1 MWDIFLQTLPFFAI
15 IGLGYG
21 AGRTGLFTPEA
32 TAYLTKFV
40 FYFALSAMLLRFSAN
55 ASLGELWDWGFV
67 TAYFCGTALVYGVG
81 MAVAL
86 LRRQSLA
93 EAAVEA
99 QCVAIGNIG
108 FLGFPMLALL
118 LGEPA
123 VGYIVVML
131 AVDLIVF
138 SSLIVILI
146 TLSREGRLRPA
157 VIGSV
162 ALGLVRNP
170 MILSIALGL
179 ALSGGGVPIPV
190 PVNSFLMTLG
200 AAATPGALFA
210 IGASL
215 ATKSAERLAVMA
227 VLRQAGAASGPCGC
241 LRAGRVRR
249 RTLCGRRDDRIG
261 GAARGRERLH
271 PGPALRCGAPPRV
284 GSHSRIDG
292 HQHRH
297 CIGSDRLGDRVHAG
311 RMTQDRLLLPSG
323 RERRNRGRE
332 PRTRGRTSC
341 GL

>member
-1 MWDIFLQTLPFFAI
+1 
-15 IGLGYG
+15 
-21 AGRTGLFTPEA
+21 
-32 TAYLTKFV
+32 
-40 FYFALSAMLLRFSAN
+40 MLLRFSAN

-86 LRRQSLA
+86 FRRQSLA

-118 LGEPA
+118 LGEAA

-146 TLSREGRLRPA
+146 TMSREGRLRPA

-162 ALGLVRNP
+162 ALGLVKNP

-215 ATKSAERLAVMA
+215 ATKSAETSGGSGLAVF
-227 VLRQAGAASGPCGC
+227 RQAGAASGPCGR
-241 LRAGRVRR
+241 LRAGRFPCRALCRR
-249 RTLCGRRDDRIG
+249 
-261 GAARGRERLH
+261 A
-271 PGPALRCGAPPRV
+271 
-284 GSHSRIDG
+284 
-292 HQHRH
+292 
-297 CIGSDRLGDRVHAG
+297 
-311 RMTQDRLLLPSG
+311 
-323 RERRNRGRE
+323 
-332 PRTRGRTSC
+332 
-341 GL
+341 